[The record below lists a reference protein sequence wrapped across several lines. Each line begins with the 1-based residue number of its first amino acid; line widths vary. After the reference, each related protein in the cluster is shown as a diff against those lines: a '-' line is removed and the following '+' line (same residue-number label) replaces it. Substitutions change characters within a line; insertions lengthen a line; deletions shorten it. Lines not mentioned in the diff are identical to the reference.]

1 MKKLK
6 KGLCLF
12 IALVFI
18 IPTILLLSAC
28 GDKSVDVFGK
38 TFSYQGTNEY
48 NWDSFSPNG
57 TPIETLLQKEFN
69 KNNLDLKNTIV
80 DDENIGTID
89 LSGANSFE
97 SLISLIITNLNS
109 VVTAK
114 LSNYTIV
121 VGTEEEKTIT
131 INGTTHTFEVDP
143 RNPQSFNIYNS
154 KNELVG
160 SFSKTCSKINNKNI
174 MYFNLYT
181 MIVEAIISIPT
192 KTIITDPSAV
202 KDMIYDET
210 TQTNIV
216 TGTKINVV
224 ATPRYT
230 EVTE

>member
-6 KGLCLF
+6 KGLYLF

-18 IPTILLLSAC
+18 IPTVLLFSAC

-38 TFSYQGTNEY
+38 TFSYQGANEF
-48 NWDSFSPNG
+48 NWNSFSLNG
-57 TPIETLLQKEFN
+57 TPIETLLQNEFN
-69 KNNLDLKNTIV
+69 NNNLDLKNTTV
-80 DDENIGTID
+80 NDENFSTID
-89 LSGANSFE
+89 LSGADSFE
-97 SLISLIITNLNS
+97 SLKSLIVTNLNS
-109 VVTAK
+109 AVTAK
-114 LSNYTIV
+114 LGNFTIV
-121 VGTEEEKTIT
+121 VGTKEEKTIT

-143 RNPQSFNIYNS
+143 QNSELFNIYNS
-154 KNELVG
+154 KNELIG

-174 MYFNLYT
+174 MYFNLNT
-181 MIVEAIISIPT
+181 IIVEATISIPT

-202 KDMIYDET
+202 KDMTYDET

-216 TGTKINVV
+216 TGTKINVI